1 MIQRLKM
8 IWRILHDRQVVVIT
22 ESYGKLCYNQDTRS
36 IEDVCQMCCDTFD
49 EAKEM
54 LDKSKRMKQS
64 KYIPGDWV
72 KANGQECRVEE
83 VFVNRLT
90 KEFEYTLIYP
100 NGNSSRI
107 VIGEI
112 EPVPLTSEILKRANI
127 NFDTYSCDK
136 GITSNIKYVHEL
148 QHLLFGLI
156 LNS

>member
-1 MIQRLKM
+1 
-8 IWRILHDRQVVVIT
+8 
-22 ESYGKLCYNQDTRS
+22 
-36 IEDVCQMCCDTFD
+36 
-49 EAKEM
+49 
-54 LDKSKRMKQS
+54 MKQS

-72 KANGQECRVEE
+72 KASGQLCKVEE

-90 KEFEYTLIYP
+90 KEYEYTLVDP
-100 NGNSSRI
+100 NDNSSRI

-127 NFDTYSCDK
+127 NLDTYPCDK

>member
-1 MIQRLKM
+1 
-8 IWRILHDRQVVVIT
+8 
-22 ESYGKLCYNQDTRS
+22 
-36 IEDVCQMCCDTFD
+36 
-49 EAKEM
+49 
-54 LDKSKRMKQS
+54 MKQS

-72 KANGQECRVEE
+72 KASGHLCKVEE
-83 VFVNRLT
+83 VFVNRFT
-90 KEFEYTLIYP
+90 KEYEYTLVDP
-100 NGNSSRI
+100 NDSSPRI

-127 NFDTYSCDK
+127 NLDTYPCDK